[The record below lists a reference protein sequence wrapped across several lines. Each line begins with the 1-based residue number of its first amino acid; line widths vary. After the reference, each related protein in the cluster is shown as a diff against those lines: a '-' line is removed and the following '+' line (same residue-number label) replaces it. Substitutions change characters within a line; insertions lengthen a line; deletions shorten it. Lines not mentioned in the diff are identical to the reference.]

1 MLTQTIYCMLSLMPA
16 ACWNKIGVVQKKDR
30 KSCPVL
36 KNIDTG
42 RTSHLKLNPN
52 ASGNKGSDS
61 ARLSGKWI
69 TAQWTSAWASDFT
82 VWEDFSVSNCR
93 KRVDVPNFFDMIVK
107 NSHRL
112 CSRARLGRTEAE
124 WETILWS
131 QFEIHSLTNTTDT
144 EQYVNIVSG
153 TTCASIVW

>member
-1 MLTQTIYCMLSLMPA
+1 M
-16 ACWNKIGVVQKKDR
+16 
-30 KSCPVL
+30 
-36 KNIDTG
+36 
-42 RTSHLKLNPN
+42 
-52 ASGNKGSDS
+52 
-61 ARLSGKWI
+61 
-69 TAQWTSAWASDFT
+69 
-82 VWEDFSVSNCR
+82 
-93 KRVDVPNFFDMIVK
+93 PNFFDMIVK

-153 TTCASIVW
+153 TTLFDKTDILMLPDLVLWRHPINKRIIYFYVINNSYLLSIFL